1 MNLEFHEYRTRK
13 ILNTYKHVD
22 GWFWNKYSAHPYIG
36 CRSGCEFCY
45 LRGGVHLGRRDPN
58 TFDMHIQVKMNAVE
72 LFKRELARVE
82 KEVVSCGDWQQPA
95 EERYTLSRQMLQ
107 VVRDAAFPLFIVE
120 RSPLL
125 ARDIDLLA
133 EIQQRAEVRIIISMS
148 NVDEKLKHIFEP
160 RSPGIKRRLKLMAAL
175 ANVGIPVGTSL
186 MPILP
191 FIGDRKDQIE
201 DAIRATKDHGG
212 TYIVAGGL
220 TMAGVQ
226 AERSLDAAREYDP
239 ATEEKWRKFFNWREG
254 GQPNYGPTRKYNAN
268 LGLRVREL
276 CVKHD
281 LKDRMPRPIRYAKFP
296 LNKRIAEKLL
306 LKVYDLELEQAHT
319 SRIWAYRK
327 AAWAIDELA
336 YSVEGKSEE
345 ELQTIEGV
353 GASVAREVTAMIH
366 EGHEETRS

>member
-1 MNLEFHEYRTRK
+1 MSLSFHEYRTRK

-58 TFDMHIQVKMNAVE
+58 TFDTHIQVKLNAVE

-125 ARDIDLLA
+125 TRDLDLLT
-133 EIQQRAEVRIIISMS
+133 EINARADVRIVISLS
-148 NVDEKLKHIFEP
+148 NVDEDLKRIFEP
-160 RSPGIKRRLKLMAAL
+160 RSPGIKRRLKMMASL
-175 ANVGIPVGTSL
+175 ASGGIPVGTSL

-191 FIGDRKDQIE
+191 FIGDHKDQIE

-226 AERSLDAAREYDP
+226 AERSLQAARKYDP
-239 ATEEKWRKFFNWREG
+239 STEENWRKFFNWHED
-254 GQPNYGPTRKYNAN
+254 GQPNYGPTRKYSAN

-276 CVKHD
+276 CAKHN
-281 LKDRMPRPIRYAKFP
+281 LKDRMPRPIRYAEFP

-319 SRIWAYRK
+319 SRVWAYRK
-327 AAWAIDELA
+327 AAWAIDELP
-336 YSVEGKSEE
+336 YSVEGKSKE

-353 GASVAREVTAMIH
+353 GASVAREVADWAK
-366 EGHEETRS
+366 EN

>member
-1 MNLEFHEYRTRK
+1 MNLEFQEYRTRK

-22 GWFWNKYSAHPYIG
+22 GWFWNKYSAHPYVG

-58 TFDMHIQVKMNAVE
+58 TFDTHIQVKMNAIE

-95 EERYTLSRQMLQ
+95 EERYTLSRQMLL

-133 EIQQRAEVRIIISMS
+133 EIQQRADVRIVISLS
-148 NVDEKLKHIFEP
+148 NVDEKLKRIFEP
-160 RSPGIKRRLKLMAAL
+160 RSPGIKRRLKMMAAL
-175 ANVGIPVGTSL
+175 ANVGITVGTSL

-226 AERSLDAAREYDP
+226 AERSLGAAREYDP

-276 CVKHD
+276 CAKHD

-296 LNKRIAEKLL
+296 FNKRVAEKLL
-306 LKVYDLELEQAHT
+306 LKVYDLELGQAHT
-319 SRIWAYRK
+319 SHIWTYRK
-327 AAWAIDELA
+327 AAWAIDELS
-336 YSVEGKSEE
+336 YSVEGKSEK
-345 ELQTIEGV
+345 ELQGIEGV
-353 GASVAREVTAMIH
+353 STNVTH
-366 EGHEETRS
+366 EIADWAKEN